1 MIGSFQKRWDGLLR
15 RALCRASGQEP
26 PTRGKR
32 WKSRQAQINADKQE
46 KAEELNNTGERQD
59 IENQNNIDK
68 EQNNE
73 PPNNAENVQENTEK
87 NLDDNLRFVTQ
98 FVDESTDID
107 QMIIESFTD
116 SSSVEQQLSGG
127 QELTTNLTI
136 PDVLNSDLS
145 TRKRH
150 FNGKSSTENE
160 RQFGIVGLHTCGPL
174 ASSSLKI
181 FLAKDA
187 ARYLF

>member
-15 RALCRASGQEP
+15 RALCRASGQKP

-32 WKSRQAQINADKQE
+32 WKSRQAQINTDKQK
-46 KAEELNNTGERQD
+46 KADEQNNSGERTD
-59 IENQNNIDK
+59 IEDQNNIDI
-68 EQNNE
+68 E
-73 PPNNAENVQENTEK
+73 PQNNAENVQENTEK

-107 QMIIESFTD
+107 QMIIENFTD
-116 SSSVEQQLSGG
+116 STSLEERISVGK
-127 QELTTNLTI
+127 ELVTNLTM
-136 PDVLNSDLS
+136 PVALKCGLS
-145 TRKRH
+145 IRKRH
-150 FNGKSSTENE
+150 FNAKSSTENE